1 MNKTLIFTA
10 TYNESKN
17 IKKFIDEVFK
27 TSNEVDLLIIDDN
40 SPDKTFEIIKSHNQ
54 IDKRLTLIKRP
65 KKLGLDTAH
74 KLAYEYAKKNRYEK
88 LITLDAD
95 LSHEPNEISKFINL
109 LNQYD
114 FVIGSRYIKGA
125 KNNQPLLRYLI
136 SFFGNKLIKI
146 LLRSSLNEH
155 TTSYRGFNLVK
166 LKSFSLNLVKSSGY
180 SFFMGT
186 IHLLKLKNV
195 SMCEIPIIFN
205 DRVHGISKIPKI
217 EIFRT
222 IFNLLK
228 FILIK

>member
-27 TSNEVDLLIIDDN
+27 ASNEVDLLIIDDN
-40 SPDKTFEIIKSHNQ
+40 SPDKTFEVIKSHNQ
-54 IDKRLTLIKRP
+54 IDKRLTLIKRQ

-74 KLAYEYAKKNRYEK
+74 KLAYEYAKRNGYEK

-109 LNQYD
+109 LNRYD

-186 IHLLKLKNV
+186 IHLLKLNNV

>member
-1 MNKTLIFTA
+1 MNKILIFTA

-17 IKKFIDEVFK
+17 IEKFIDEVFK
-27 TSNEVDLLIIDDN
+27 ASNEVDLLIIDDN
-40 SPDKTFEIIKSHNQ
+40 SPDKTFEVIKSHNQ
-54 IDKRLTLIKRP
+54 IDKRLTLIKRQ

-74 KLAYEYAKKNRYEK
+74 KLAYEYAKKNGYDK

-186 IHLLKLKNV
+186 IHILKLNNV

-205 DRVHGISKIPKI
+205 DRIHGISKIPKI